1 MYDIGIVGGGTAG
14 LTAAV
19 YGQRAGKQTAVFES
33 QSYGGQIVAS
43 NKVENY
49 PGILSITGSEFA
61 ENLKDQA
68 ESLGAKTFRTAVKE
82 IRDLGA
88 YKEIVTE
95 RETYSCK
102 TVILATGVTHRLLG
116 LPNEKKLTG
125 AGVSYCATCDGM
137 FFSGREVAV
146 IGGGSTALQDAVFLA
161 NYCKKVYVIHRRE
174 EFRGEQSLLH
184 TLETLENV
192 ELIRNTI
199 ATELLGTEFVEG
211 LKLQNTRTQEMT
223 ELPVDGVFVAIGYLP
238 KNQQFAELVELDAS
252 GFIKAGEDCKTSRD
266 GVFAAGDCRTKEIR
280 QLTTAA
286 ADGAVAA
293 LAACNELA
301 EPDREAVSEESV
313 LAAADTAEN
322 ETEEGTNA

>member
-43 NKVENY
+43 SKVENY

-211 LKLQNTRTQEMT
+211 LKLQNTRTQ
-223 ELPVDGVFVAIGYLP
+223 
-238 KNQQFAELVELDAS
+238 S

-301 EPDREAVSEESV
+301 EQDREAVYEESV

-322 ETEEGTNA
+322 ETEERTNA

>member
-116 LPNEKKLTG
+116 LRT
-125 AGVSYCATCDGM
+125 
-137 FFSGREVAV
+137 
-146 IGGGSTALQDAVFLA
+146 
-161 NYCKKVYVIHRRE
+161 RR
-174 EFRGEQSLLH
+174 S
-184 TLETLENV
+184 
-192 ELIRNTI
+192 
-199 ATELLGTEFVEG
+199 
-211 LKLQNTRTQEMT
+211 
-223 ELPVDGVFVAIGYLP
+223 
-238 KNQQFAELVELDAS
+238 
-252 GFIKAGEDCKTSRD
+252 
-266 GVFAAGDCRTKEIR
+266 
-280 QLTTAA
+280 
-286 ADGAVAA
+286 
-293 LAACNELA
+293 
-301 EPDREAVSEESV
+301 
-313 LAAADTAEN
+313 
-322 ETEEGTNA
+322 